1 MKVTLKILLLS
12 AILFSS
18 LLFGAIN
25 YPHVFKELG
34 LAHILSVI
42 EGKTLLI
49 YFGSAG
55 CSWCKKFENE
65 VLNNQAVQDFL
76 RANFVFVRILGGTS
90 QNVFKGKVY
99 TNNELFKLFKVPA
112 VPTFVF
118 MKGDN
123 LIHTEIGYSPPSEYL
138 KLLKTKVRIIDEG
151 YDENSQDL
159 SKDLDNYK
167 GKPMIIRISKD
178 DAEFV
183 LIYDK
188 NAKLI
193 EKLDKELKEVDLCT
207 TYVTSDEAIA
217 KKLNGIGVIRVLLIQ
232 DKNE

>member
-1 MKVTLKILLLS
+1 MAKTLRILLLS
-12 AILFSS
+12 ALIFST
-18 LLFGAIN
+18 LLFAAIN

-34 LAHILSVI
+34 LAHTLSII

-55 CSWCKKFENE
+55 CSWCKKFEND

-76 RANFVFVRILGGTS
+76 RANFIFVRILGGTS
-90 QNVFKGKVY
+90 YNMFKGKVY

-118 MKGDN
+118 MKDDN
-123 LIHTEIGYSPPSEYL
+123 VIHTQIGYSPTSEYL

-159 SKDLDNYK
+159 SKDLDNYR
-167 GKPMIIRISKD
+167 GKPMIIRISKN

-183 LIYDK
+183 LTYDK

-193 EKLDKELKEVDLCT
+193 EKLDEELKEVDICT
-207 TYVTSDEAIA
+207 THVTFDEEIA
-217 KKLNGIGVIRVLLIQ
+217 KKLNEMGVIRVLIIQ
-232 DKNE
+232 DK